1 MSVVNCRMERSPF
14 IIKFIFEAQKEDAL
28 PSEPDG
34 IDDGSLSKIIL
45 LVGMALLNK
54 PGCGFNVIGFNGIM
68 QRRASIIIKWERN
81 FPAFE
86 DLMERNELLG
96 QEGNQGFFFD
106 FAIKVDLINDCDQR
120 DGVIILDKF
129 FNRVDDI
136 IGLFGEGLLS
146 GGFGLSG

>member
-1 MSVVNCRMERSPF
+1 MHYLKLPMSVVNCRMERSPF

-54 PGCGFNVIGFNGIM
+54 PGCGFNVIGFNRIM

-86 DLMERNELLG
+86 DLMQRNELLG
-96 QEGNQGFFFD
+96 QDGN
-106 FAIKVDLINDCDQR
+106 
-120 DGVIILDKF
+120 
-129 FNRVDDI
+129 
-136 IGLFGEGLLS
+136 
-146 GGFGLSG
+146 